1 MAESTIWWVMAGAFI
16 AVEMLTGTFYLLM
29 VALGLGAAAIAAH
42 AGLSSTLQI
51 VVAAVVCGGAVVGW
65 RGYRL
70 KNPKKPSLSSNSAV
84 NLDLGETVMVE
95 AWSPQGTATVKYRGA
110 KWAVTLADDSIPI
123 AGPYRIVKVVGSRLM
138 VKK

>member
-29 VALGLGAAAIAAH
+29 VALGLGSAAIAAH

-51 VVAAVVCGGAVVGW
+51 VVAAVVSGGAVVGW

-70 KNPKKPSLSSNSAV
+70 KNPKNLSLSGKNAV

-95 AWSPQGTATVKYRGA
+95 EWSPQGTATVKYRGA
-110 KWAVTLADDSIPI
+110 KWSVTLADDSTPI
-123 AGPYRIVKVVGSRLM
+123 AGPYRIVEVIGSRLM